1 MNDVSQHD
9 DLIGKKLGQFTILN
23 ELGRGGMATVYRA
36 SQESINRDVA
46 LKVLPPSF
54 MHDTDFYE
62 RFVREV
68 EIISHLE
75 HPHIVP
81 IYDYGL
87 HNGMPYIAMR
97 LLLGGTLNRAFMG
110 AHHSLKA
117 LIRPLSQVAS
127 ALDYAHAQGI
137 VHRDLKPGNILL
149 DEAGNAYLSDFG
161 IAKVIDSQLTGS
173 AIIGT
178 PAYMSPEQANGT
190 ELDGRSDQY
199 SLGIVMFQLITGHEP
214 FEASTPIAL
223 ILKHLN
229 EPMPNLSKYRD
240 DIPDE
245 VEGVLE
251 RCTSKDPNQRYNT
264 VSAMVEAF
272 AEGARSIP
280 ATDRIPSA
288 QVRQA
293 DHAHT
298 PLMTPS
304 FRKGEMTDVIREG
317 IHEADTLSTAISK
330 PTTPIDLART
340 TRLESPSGEGRK
352 LMWVYGWVTVASIVA
367 MILVGSLLMVRNAP
381 IDTLQ
386 LPTPFEDSRTLTDGQ
401 TYSLTIPDGMIPP
414 TGLIDR
420 SDDAR
425 LVHAWGDENLLVT
438 VNRLYEASDQPLE
451 TVINTYAETYY
462 AGDQTLID
470 TDSPTE
476 GIVRRS
482 YRIDGS
488 GTLKA
493 GQLDAFFVAVTES
506 PVSLAVIELY
516 TSDENNHPETVAT
529 LQAILESVRLLTDT
543 SSKS

>member
-23 ELGRGGMATVYRA
+23 EIGRGGMATVYRA

-97 LLLGGTLNRAFMG
+97 LLTGGTLSRTFMG
-110 AHHSLKA
+110 THHSLKA

-137 VHRDLKPGNILL
+137 IHRDLKPGNILL

-161 IAKVIDSQLTGS
+161 IAKVNDSQLTGS

-199 SLGIVMFQLITGHEP
+199 SLGIVMFQLITGREP

-251 RCTSKDPNQRYNT
+251 RCTSKDPNQRYDT
-264 VSAMVEAF
+264 VGEMVEAF
-272 AEGARSIP
+272 ADGARRTPSTDQIP
-280 ATDRIPSA
+280 AG

-293 DHAHT
+293 NASPT

-304 FRKGEMTDVIREG
+304 FRKGEMTDLIRGG
-317 IHEADTLSTAISK
+317 IHEADTLSSVDAK
-330 PTTPIDLART
+330 ATTPIDLART
-340 TRLESPSGEGRK
+340 TRIDTSNSEGRR
-352 LMWVYGWVTVASIVA
+352 LAWIYGWVTVASIVA
-367 MILVGSLLMVRNAP
+367 MLLVGGLMMVRNVP
-381 IDTLQ
+381 IDALQ
-386 LPTPFEDSRTLTDGQ
+386 LPTPFEEARTLTDGQ
-401 TYSLTIPDGMIPP
+401 TYSITIPDALIPP

-420 SDDAR
+420 SDATR

-438 VNRLYEASDQPLE
+438 VNRVYQPSDQPFEELISAYVE
-451 TVINTYAETYY
+451 SYY
-462 AGDQTLID
+462 TDDQTLID
-470 TDSPTE
+470 ATSSTD

-482 YRIDGS
+482 YRLDGS
-488 GTLKA
+488 GMLKA
-493 GQLDAFFVAVTES
+493 GQLDAFFVAVTEA
-506 PVSLAVIELY
+506 PTTLAVIELY
-516 TSDENNHPETVAT
+516 TSDENNQPETVAL
-529 LQAILESVRLLTDT
+529 LQSILDSVHLLSTASTES
-543 SSKS
+543 